1 MPETGTGPMMAPAAR
16 KVSTWNIANVLT
28 VARLALVPFFTICM
42 FFDGNG
48 WRFAALTLFIIA
60 SVTDRLDGEL
70 ARRYGLVT
78 DFGKIADPIADKAL
92 IGAALVSL
100 SVLGQLPWWITGV
113 ILGREVGVTL
123 LRFAVIRHGIIPA
136 SWGGKVKTVLQIVAI
151 VTYIYPGV
159 PDWPRWIAMG
169 VALLVT
175 VVTGADYVIRAIRL
189 RGVAKEVRTPM
200 TDAGETPSSPSN
212 TFFSQ
217 NISLDTQ
224 GASCGD
230 LIALLVERGATV
242 SVAESLTGGLIGAAL
257 SGPAGASAA
266 FVGGVVA
273 YATELKRRLLNVPA
287 NLLEREGA
295 VHPEV
300 AAAMARGVR
309 ALTGSVYGLAV
320 TGVAG
325 PDEQDGKAVG
335 TVHIAVA
342 GPGDDGDRVWHRDPR
357 LRGSRAEIRAAT
369 ATESLDLLWC
379 VLHATTGEHIG

>member
-1 MPETGTGPMMAPAAR
+1 M
-16 KVSTWNIANVLT
+16 
-28 VARLALVPFFTICM
+28 
-42 FFDGNG
+42 
-48 WRFAALTLFIIA
+48 
-60 SVTDRLDGEL
+60 
-70 ARRYGLVT
+70 
-78 DFGKIADPIADKAL
+78 
-92 IGAALVSL
+92 
-100 SVLGQLPWWITGV
+100 
-113 ILGREVGVTL
+113 
-123 LRFAVIRHGIIPA
+123 
-136 SWGGKVKTVLQIVAI
+136 
-151 VTYIYPGV
+151 
-159 PDWPRWIAMG
+159 
-169 VALLVT
+169 
-175 VVTGADYVIRAIRL
+175 
-189 RGVAKEVRTPM
+189 
-200 TDAGETPSSPSN
+200 
-212 TFFSQ
+212 
-217 NISLDTQ
+217 
-224 GASCGD
+224 
-230 LIALLVERGATV
+230 
-242 SVAESLTGGLIGAAL
+242 
-257 SGPAGASAA
+257 
-266 FVGGVVA
+266 A